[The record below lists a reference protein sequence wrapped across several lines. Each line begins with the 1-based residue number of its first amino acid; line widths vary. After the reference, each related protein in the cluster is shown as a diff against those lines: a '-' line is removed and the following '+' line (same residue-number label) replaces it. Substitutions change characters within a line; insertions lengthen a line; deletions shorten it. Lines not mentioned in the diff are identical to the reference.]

1 MITTLFGRKKLTE
14 DKLANIFVNA
24 VLELTDQGYPMI
36 VAELQES
43 PEFERMPAF
52 GPGDDELFA
61 QVVLAGNLIEAKR
74 ILPAGTDRRMFSLS
88 ISKFAQA
95 FGLNA
100 SDLEVDVIAMQHEME
115 RLNFPSK
122 NTIYAMSKMV
132 FAKFDLFRDQKEYFR
147 DQRAPDPIVL
157 KRLNGL
163 MGYFLWNWAEVNEEY
178 RIVN

>member
-24 VLELTDQGYPMI
+24 VIELTDQGYPTI
-36 VAELQES
+36 VAELQDS

-61 QVVLAGNLIEAKR
+61 QIVLAGNLIEATR
-74 ILPAGTDRRMFSLS
+74 TLPAGTDRRVFSLS
-88 ISKFAQA
+88 ISKFAHA

-100 SDLEVDVIAMQHEME
+100 GDLEVDVIAMQHEME
-115 RLNFPSK
+115 RLNHPSK
-122 NTIYAMSKMV
+122 NTVYAMSRMV
-132 FAKFDLFRDQKEYFR
+132 FARFDLFRDQKAYFR
-147 DQRAPDPIVL
+147 DQRTPDPIVL

-163 MGYFLWNWAEVNEEY
+163 MGYFLWNWPQVQEEY
-178 RIVN
+178 RIVS